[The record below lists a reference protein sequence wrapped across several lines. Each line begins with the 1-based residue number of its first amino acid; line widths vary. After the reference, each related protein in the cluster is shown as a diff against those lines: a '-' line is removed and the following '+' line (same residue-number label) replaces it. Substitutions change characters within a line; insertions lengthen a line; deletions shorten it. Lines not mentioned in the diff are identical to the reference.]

1 MAHIVPE
8 EELIAYAKP
17 YLKAKGFKKKNKRW
31 TKDIGGFTLCFYLQ
45 GSCFSKED
53 YYIRP
58 GIFVNALMPTIR
70 TYGHWMTQIEQTTP
84 EEIMT
89 RFDQWCDEWTNKSLI
104 KQRLLAFSEWE
115 KRNPLEMRRAKLV
128 DYEKD
133 PVPAHEFFDIDKLP
147 GEQISIR
154 QYILDNF

>member
-1 MAHIVPE
+1 MAHFLSE
-8 EELIAYAKP
+8 EELIEYAKP

-31 TKDIGGFTLCFYLQ
+31 IKDIGEFTISFLIQ

-58 GIFVNALMPTIR
+58 GIFINALMPTEEY
-70 TYGHWMTQIEQTTP
+70 YGHWMHGIEPTTP
-84 EEIMT
+84 EEIMQK
-89 RFDQWCDEWTNKSLI
+89 FEQWCEEWTNKSLI
-104 KQRLLAFSEWE
+104 KERLLAFIEWE
-115 KRNPLEMRRAKLV
+115 KRNPLEKRRAKLV

-133 PVPAHEFFDIDKLP
+133 PVPAEEFFMIDTPPTTPSTK
-147 GEQISIR
+147 

>member
-1 MAHIVPE
+1 MAHFLSE
-8 EELIAYAKP
+8 EELIEYVKP

-31 TKDIGGFTLCFYLQ
+31 IKDIGEFTISFLIQ

-58 GIFVNALMPTIR
+58 GIFINALMPTEQY
-70 TYGHWMTQIEQTTP
+70 YGHWMTQIEQTTP
-84 EEIMT
+84 EEIMQK
-89 RFDQWCDEWTNKSLI
+89 FEQWCEEWTNKSLI
-104 KQRLLAFSEWE
+104 KERLLAFIEWE
-115 KRNPLEMRRAKLV
+115 KRNPLEKRRAKLV

-133 PVPAHEFFDIDKLP
+133 PVPAEEFFMIDTPPTTPSTK
-147 GEQISIR
+147 